1 MTGVCDPSTEGN
13 LLCRARKDD
22 WATASLGCD
31 ETWTRNAPPLLL
43 AAGLAGAGAVG
54 VGLVAATRL
63 RGSVPGAAS
72 VPCGDSDSGPLALAL
87 AEDGEVRGAT
97 WAGGAAPVFEAGAG
111 LPVGGGAAAAAASA

>member
-31 ETWTRNAPPLLL
+31 ETWTRNAPPL
-43 AAGLAGAGAVG
+43 AAGLAGAGAVC

-63 RGSVPGAAS
+63 RGSVAGAAS
-72 VPCGDSDSGPLALAL
+72 PCGYNDIGVLALAL
-87 AEDGEVRGAT
+87 AEDGAVRGA
-97 WAGGAAPVFEAGAG
+97 ACADGVAPVFEAGAG
-111 LPVGGGAAAAAASA
+111 FPAGGGAAAGAAASA

>member
-1 MTGVCDPSTEGN
+1 MTGVCDPSTAGN

-31 ETWTRNAPPLLL
+31 ETWTRNAPPPLL
-43 AAGLAGAGAVG
+43 AAGLAGAGAAC

-72 VPCGDSDSGPLALAL
+72 CGDSDSGPLALAL
-87 AEDGEVRGAT
+87 AEDGAVRGAA

-111 LPVGGGAAAAAASA
+111 LPAGGGAAAAAAASA